1 MLPKGLPHCPPS
13 RRYPRTGRLP
23 RAGVSLLELMLVVT
37 LLSVVVAISYPSF
50 RGTLTRNEL
59 TNAGRQLQQEL
70 QRARLASM
78 ESGEMWIFA
87 PTLKSGAFY
96 LGPLADF
103 PAHDQTGGL
112 DSNPLRNDAVDLPN
126 SPYSANSGNSG
137 NFAESPDSYLKRDG
151 EQQLPSGFR
160 FVSAADQT
168 PDWETNRWVATDS
181 AAGRERG
188 VSGSDTTAEPFWQNN
203 RQPQVVL
210 FYPNGRMKSL
220 ELSLANSDGFRIT
233 IEIQGLSG
241 RIKLSP
247 VTREALEPSEGW
259 ALNPQEVR

>member
-1 MLPKGLPHCPPS
+1 MLPRRLSHCPPS
-13 RRYPRTGRLP
+13 QRYPRAGHLP
-23 RAGVSLLELMLVVT
+23 RAGVSLLELMLVVA

-87 PTLKSGAFY
+87 PTLESDEFY

-103 PAHDQTGGL
+103 PANDPLGGL
-112 DSNPLRNDAVDLPN
+112 DSNPLRNDPVDLPN
-126 SPYSANSGNSG
+126 SPYSVNTS
-137 NFAESPDSYLKRDG
+137 ESSDAYLKREG

-160 FVSAADQT
+160 FVSAADQP
-168 PDWETNRWVATDS
+168 PDWDTNRRAATDA
-181 AAGRERG
+181 AAGRSAGRESG
-188 VSGSDTTAEPFWQNN
+188 ISGSDTTAEPLWQNN
-203 RQPQVVL
+203 RQPPVVL

-247 VTREALEPSEGW
+247 VTREAVEPSEGW